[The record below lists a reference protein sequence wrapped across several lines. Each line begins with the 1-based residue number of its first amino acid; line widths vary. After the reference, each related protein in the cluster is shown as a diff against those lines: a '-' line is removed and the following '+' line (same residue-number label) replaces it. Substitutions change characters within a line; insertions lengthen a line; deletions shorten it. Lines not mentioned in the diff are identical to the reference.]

1 MKMDYKRSLY
11 IGLAF
16 LLISL
21 FWITYD
27 LVITKI
33 LIDKFGL
40 SQTWSG
46 VVMALDNILALFLL
60 PFFGMLSDR
69 SKSKL
74 GKRTP
79 FILLG
84 TILAAFA
91 VFGLAIMDN
100 LQSQALEEKTSITA
114 EYEAYEQ
121 ERDVMYHGVKLGD
134 TLRIEQVLQA
144 QGMTETEYLQAFSD
158 WQTEFDVIVSKWHTT
173 QNAYLL
179 SQASSLR
186 DQGKWSDIRFDN
198 WKKAIYDPMI
208 DMAAEAVDQGYITQ
222 RGYLFWV
229 DEIYHSIYD
238 ADLSQSAWQVTQADP
253 TIFVLFIGVL
263 FIALLSMSLFRS
275 PAVALMP
282 DVIIK
287 PLRSKGNAVI
297 NLMGTIGGMIAI
309 LILTILGLDNASF
322 VDYSPAFVLNG
333 IMMFLLLGFFLWKV
347 KEPQWV
353 KEREE
358 KERELG
364 ILEEETSNTQTEKLD
379 RAKQNSLFLILL
391 SVFLWFVGYNAVT
404 TKLSDYAPKVLGLG
418 FSMPLLIA
426 SGTALISFIPIG
438 ILATKIG
445 RRKSILMGIVLVVLS
460 FGSVYF
466 LNESFGWFMYVIFG
480 FTGVG
485 WAAIN
490 VNSYPMVVELTKGSD
505 VGKYTGYYYA
515 FSMSAQIVTPILSGM
530 LMDEWGRKVLFPYA
544 ALFVGLA
551 FISMFFVKHG
561 DSKIVKKG
569 SVLEQFDVEM
579 D

>member
-158 WQTEFDVIVSKWHTT
+158 WQTEFDVIVSKWHMT

-322 VDYSPAFVLNG
+322 VDYS
-333 IMMFLLLGFFLWKV
+333 
-347 KEPQWV
+347 Q
-353 KEREE
+353 
-358 KERELG
+358 
-364 ILEEETSNTQTEKLD
+364 
-379 RAKQNSLFLILL
+379 
-391 SVFLWFVGYNAVT
+391 
-404 TKLSDYAPKVLGLG
+404 
-418 FSMPLLIA
+418 
-426 SGTALISFIPIG
+426 
-438 ILATKIG
+438 IG
-445 RRKSILMGIVLVVLS
+445 RAPV
-460 FGSVYF
+460 
-466 LNESFGWFMYVIFG
+466 
-480 FTGVG
+480 
-485 WAAIN
+485 
-490 VNSYPMVVELTKGSD
+490 
-505 VGKYTGYYYA
+505 
-515 FSMSAQIVTPILSGM
+515 
-530 LMDEWGRKVLFPYA
+530 
-544 ALFVGLA
+544 
-551 FISMFFVKHG
+551 
-561 DSKIVKKG
+561 
-569 SVLEQFDVEM
+569 
-579 D
+579 